1 MAGGDQ
7 QGTVTE
13 TGTAKGDI
21 TTQELSRAQ
30 QVAVRRVAE
39 AKATIP
45 ELVLRCVVAMD
56 ACVALRARLESQAAD
71 DRPVPALEDM
81 VVRACALALRE
92 HPRANGAYRDGRVEL
107 YSRVNVGV
115 VVHARDAPLVP
126 TVFDADRRPLG
137 ELAAST
143 RALTE
148 RAHEGSITS
157 PELGNATFTVSSLG
171 ALGVASFAAA
181 VIPPQAAILAA
192 GAVEERAVVEDGAA
206 AIGQRMDLTLTCD
219 HRILFGAGAGAFLAR
234 VRDLLE
240 HPLDALL

>member
-1 MAGGDQ
+1 MAGGDE

-13 TGTAKGDI
+13 TGTAKGDV

-30 QVAVRRVAE
+30 QVVIRRVAE

-45 ELVLRCVVAMD
+45 ELVLRSAVAMD
-56 ACVALRARLESQAAD
+56 ACVGLRARLEAQAAGD
-71 DRPVPALEDM
+71 GPVPTLEDM

-115 VVHARDAPLVP
+115 VVHARDAPVVP
-126 TVFDADRRPLG
+126 TVFDADRRPLA
-137 ELAAST
+137 ELAAIT

-148 RAHEGSITS
+148 RVHEGSITS

-171 ALGVASFAAA
+171 AFGVASFAAA
-181 VIPPQAAILAA
+181 IIPPQAAILAM
-192 GAVEERAVVEDGAA
+192 GALEERPVVQDGAPA
-206 AIGQRMDLTLTCD
+206 VGRRMDLTLTCD
-219 HRILFGAGAGAFLAR
+219 QRILFGAGAGAFLAR

-240 HPLDALL
+240 RPLDALL

>member
-13 TGTAKGDI
+13 TGTAKGDV
-21 TTQELSRAQ
+21 TTQDLSRAQ
-30 QVAVRRVAE
+30 QVVVRRVAE

-45 ELVLRCVVAMD
+45 ELVLRSPVAMD
-56 ACVALRARLESQAAD
+56 ACVALRARLEAQATD
-71 DRPVPALEDM
+71 DRPVPTLEDM

-92 HPRANGAYRDGRVEL
+92 HPRANGAYRDGRYEL

-115 VVHARDAPLVP
+115 VVHARDAPMVP

-137 ELAAST
+137 ELAATT
-143 RALTE
+143 RSLSQ
-148 RAHEGSITS
+148 RVHEGSITS

-171 ALGVASFAAA
+171 AFGVASFAAA
-181 VIPPQAAILAA
+181 VIPPQAAILAV
-192 GAVEERAVVEDGAA
+192 GAVQERAVVEDGAPA
-206 AIGQRMDLTLTCD
+206 VGRRMDVTLTCD

-234 VRDLLE
+234 VRELLE
-240 HPLDALL
+240 RPLDAPL